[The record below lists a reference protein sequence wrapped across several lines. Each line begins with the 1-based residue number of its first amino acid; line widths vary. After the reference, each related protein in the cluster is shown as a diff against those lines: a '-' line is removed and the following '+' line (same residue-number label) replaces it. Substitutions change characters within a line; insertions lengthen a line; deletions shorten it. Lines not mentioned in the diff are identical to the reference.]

1 MAGHTK
7 SSLSQA
13 AMVALNAAT
22 QTAPGV
28 YVYENAE
35 GPIPATIAPFNRVYY
50 VGTATGG
57 TANTPTQVISVDDFE
72 NVFTSSSAVNL
83 NNLAFFFR
91 NVPNGQFYYVKA
103 AIAPVTTVTITNTTA
118 GAFTVTINGT
128 AVTYTAPASPTPTAT
143 TIITGL
149 VTAINGTTAI
159 NTAVEAEYEINDA
172 GASVFANSQFYIRQ
186 KNPTATAFTAVAT
199 TANLTVA
206 AVAAPATANYWDYI
220 YAIENSFDEDD
231 EQGFLVCPEAFY
243 SLTRQFERTQIANI
257 LEAKSASENYDWMAL
272 ADCGTPST
280 IDTKAE
286 FKTEGMLY
294 ASNRGHLAYY
304 CPWLKDTDN
313 DDISPALAAATVAL
327 RRYASQGF
335 NQPPA
340 GPQFPLRGVADVRV
354 KLSRS
359 EHADLN
365 ANQINVVKN
374 LKGLGIVVYGART
387 RSVSPYYRFINTR
400 IILNVYAR
408 TLYTAL
414 TNGKILFS
422 VIDGQG
428 VLFNRIKETA
438 DLVAY
443 RFWSGGAFFGA
454 TPADAFLNIC
464 DRTNN
469 PALDLEDGIIRID
482 SYVAPSPTAERIF
495 VGVIRVAIDQV
506 VERTS

>member
-1 MAGHTK
+1 
-7 SSLSQA
+7 
-13 AMVALNAAT
+13 MVALNAAT

-28 YVYENAE
+28 YVYENAD
-35 GPIPATIAPFNRVYY
+35 GPIPAAIAPFNRVYY

-57 TANTPTQVISVDDFE
+57 TANTPTQIISSTDFT
-72 NVFTSSSAVNL
+72 NQFTSSTAVNL
-83 NNLAFFFR
+83 NNIAFFFR

-103 AIAPVTTVTITNTTA
+103 AIAPVATITVASLAA
-118 GAFTVTINGT
+118 GAYTVTINGT
-128 AVTYTAPASPTPTAT
+128 AVTYTAPASPTPTNT
-143 TIITGL
+143 TVITGL
-149 VTAINGTTAI
+149 VTAINNATGV
-159 NTAVEAEYEINDA
+159 NTAVEAEYEID
-172 GASVFANSQFYIRQ
+172 GTGSSVFTNAQFYIRQ
-186 KNPTATAFTAVAT
+186 KNPTASAFTATAT
-199 TANLTVA
+199 TANLTA
-206 AVAAPATANYWDYI
+206 SAVAAPSTANYWDYQ
-220 YAIENSFDEDD
+220 YAIENSFSEDD

-243 SLTRQFERTQIANI
+243 SLTRQFERTQVANT
-257 LEAKSASENYDWMAL
+257 LEAKAASDNYDWMAL
-272 ADCGTPST
+272 ADSGPPNT

-294 ASNRGHLAYY
+294 ASDRGHLAYY

-313 DDISPALAAATVAL
+313 DDVSPALAAATVAL
-327 RRYASQGF
+327 RRYAAQGF

-340 GPQFPLRGVADVRV
+340 GPQYPLRGVADVLV
-354 KLSRS
+354 NISRS

-387 RSVSPYYRFINTR
+387 RSVSPYYRFVNTR
-400 IILNVYAR
+400 VILNVYAR
-408 TLYTAL
+408 TLYNAL

-464 DRTNN
+464 DSSNN
-469 PALDLEDGIIRID
+469 PALDLEDGIVRID

>member
-1 MAGHTK
+1 
-7 SSLSQA
+7 
-13 AMVALNAAT
+13 MVALNAAT

-28 YVYENAE
+28 YVYENAD
-35 GPIPATIAPFNRVYY
+35 GPIPAAIAPFNRVYY

-57 TANTPTQVISVDDFE
+57 TANTPTQIISSTDFT
-72 NVFTSSSAVNL
+72 NQFTSSTAVNL
-83 NNLAFFFR
+83 NNIAFFFR

-103 AIAPVTTVTITNTTA
+103 AIARVSTITVASLAA
-118 GAFTVTINGT
+118 GVYTVTINGT
-128 AVTYTAPASPTPTAT
+128 AVTYTAPASPTPTNT
-143 TIITGL
+143 TVITGL
-149 VTAINGTTAI
+149 VTAINNATGV
-159 NTAVEAEYEINDA
+159 NTAVEAEYEID
-172 GASVFANSQFYIRQ
+172 GTGSSVFTNAQFYIRQ
-186 KNPTATAFTAVAT
+186 KNPTASAFTATAT
-199 TANLTVA
+199 TANLTA
-206 AVAAPATANYWDYI
+206 SAVAAPATANYWDYQ
-220 YAIENSFDEDD
+220 YAIENGFSEDD

-243 SLTRQFERTQIANI
+243 SLTRQFERTQIANT
-257 LEAKSASENYDWMAL
+257 LEAKAASDNYDWVAF
-272 ADCGTPST
+272 ADCGPPNT

-294 ASNRGHLAYY
+294 ASDRGHLAYY

-313 DDISPALAAATVAL
+313 DDVSPALAAATVAL
-327 RRYASQGF
+327 RRYAAQGF

-340 GPQFPLRGVADVRV
+340 GPQYPLRGVADVLV
-354 KLSRS
+354 NISRS

-387 RSVSPYYRFINTR
+387 RSVSPYYRFVNTR
-400 IILNVYAR
+400 VILNVYAR
-408 TLYTAL
+408 TLYNAL

-464 DRTNN
+464 DSSNN
-469 PALDLEDGIIRID
+469 PALDLEDGIVRID